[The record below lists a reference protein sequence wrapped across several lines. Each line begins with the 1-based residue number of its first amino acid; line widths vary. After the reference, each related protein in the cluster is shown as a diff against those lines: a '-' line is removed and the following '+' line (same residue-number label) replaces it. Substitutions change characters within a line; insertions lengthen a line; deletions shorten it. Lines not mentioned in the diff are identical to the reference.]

1 MAIHIGDK
9 VVRSLPEEVSDLRK
23 RIDELEEP
31 KHLYLHHILIGK
43 KGWTEVASAII
54 LSKRKEAYDYE
65 SLATYLFD
73 NNFTDGE
80 SLYPAS
86 GAVTSYIVVGMFE
99 DGGDIR
105 VEYAGGQNVV
115 EPLLLQDEVIKLF

>member
-1 MAIHIGDK
+1 MSIHIGDK

-31 KHLYLHHILIGK
+31 KHLYLHCILVGEDD
-43 KGWTEVASAII
+43 WTEMASCTI
-54 LSKRKEAYDYE
+54 LSKREEAYDYE
-65 SLATYLFD
+65 SLAAYLFD

-80 SLYPAS
+80 SYYPAA
-86 GAVTSYIVVGMFE
+86 GAVNSDSVIGMFE
-99 DGGDIR
+99 AEGDIK
-105 VEYAGGQNVV
+105 VEYAGGNNAV

>member
-31 KHLYLHHILIGK
+31 KHLYLHCVLVGEDD
-43 KGWTEVASAII
+43 WREVASAII

-65 SLATYLFD
+65 SLAAYLFD

-80 SLYPAS
+80 SYYPAS
-86 GAVTSYIVVGMFE
+86 GSVTSYIVIGMYE

-115 EPLLLQDEVIKLF
+115 EPVLLQDEVIKLF